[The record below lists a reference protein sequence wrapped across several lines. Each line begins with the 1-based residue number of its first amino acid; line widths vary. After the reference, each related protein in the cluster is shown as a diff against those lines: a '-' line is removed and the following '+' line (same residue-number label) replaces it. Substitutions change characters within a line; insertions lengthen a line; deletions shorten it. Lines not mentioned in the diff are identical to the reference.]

1 MNLRI
6 EINCFEIYVTKNQRA
21 SHKEMFLWK
30 PTEESNGN
38 KDFFVDTPL
47 QCLVIPL
54 NSTNCDLFKT
64 KLDKQLKE
72 RSDFMPGSRALES

>member
-6 EINCFEIYVTKNQRA
+6 QINCFQIYVTKIQHA

-38 KDFFVDTPL
+38 IDFSVDTPP
-47 QCLVIPL
+47 QCLAIPL

-64 KLDKQLKE
+64 KLEKQLKE
-72 RSDFMPGSRALES
+72 RSDFMPGSPALET